1 LRQIDIYAKEFNTK
15 KYYLFGGKTKRLPMG
30 MSFEFFSFEL
40 LEEAYQNSKNKIEHE
55 HVTPYMHQNMP
66 GDIDIFH
73 FQTSLNSP
81 QLRLTVDTKDDFKLI
96 QELILKYDCQMK
108 SLEEIIQVFQENKY
122 LEKINSN
129 VIQKKW
135 NE

>member
-1 LRQIDIYAKEFNTK
+1 
-15 KYYLFGGKTKRLPMG
+15 MG
-30 MSFEFFSFEL
+30 MSFELFSFEL
-40 LEEAYQNSKNKIEHE
+40 LEEAYQNSQNKIEHE

-66 GDIDIFH
+66 GDIDMFH
-73 FQTSLNSP
+73 FQTSLNCP

-108 SLEEIIQVFQENKY
+108 SLEEIIQVFQENQY